1 MELRKICLTG
11 DFAVGKT
18 SLVRRFVS
26 NVFSDDYITTVGV
39 KVETR
44 IVTLASGED
53 VKLVIWDM
61 AGSNTLS
68 TVSQSYLQGASGY
81 LLVADGTRPETFH
94 SALELKKA
102 VDAFLGDPPSIG
114 LLNKAD
120 LKKSWAVT
128 DDMLRLS
135 SQPDY
140 WRNSSALTGD
150 AVEGAFLDLAQ
161 AMS

>member
-11 DFAVGKT
+11 EFAVGKT

-26 NVFSDDYITTVGV
+26 NIFSDDYITTVGV

-44 IVTLASGED
+44 VVTLSSGEE

-61 AGSNTLS
+61 AGSSALT

-81 LLVADGTRPETFH
+81 LLVADGTRPETYF
-94 SALELKKA
+94 SALNLKGEI
-102 VDAFLGDPPSIG
+102 DAFLKNPPSIG

-120 LKKSWAVT
+120 LKEAWAIT
-128 DDMLRLS
+128 DDMLALS
-135 SQPDY
+135 EAPDY
-140 WRNSSALTGD
+140 WRKSSALTGE
-150 AVEGAFLDLAQ
+150 AVEQAFLDLAE
-161 AMS
+161 AMA